1 MSEEQDLDIDVL
13 DALQEQLEETLSQ
26 DQRDLFEEIT
36 RLRLLQLIEAQA
48 KIDVLED
55 EILDLLDEL
64 REYKVQ
70 ERVDEMLEE
79 EDEEEYEEEDER

>member
-1 MSEEQDLDIDVL
+1 MSEDQQELDIDVI
-13 DALQEQLEETLSQ
+13 DALQEQLEESLSPE
-26 DQRDLFEEIT
+26 QRDLFDEIT
-36 RLRLLQLIEAQA
+36 RLRLMQLIEAQA

-79 EDEEEYEEEDER
+79 DEEEYEEDEE